1 MCKFVEFIH
10 FSVIMAVVRI
20 NFCTF
25 AAVMETLTLGTMQ
38 FTAVVVMTLLT
49 FKLMVPHKRS
59 QETAVATTA
68 RWLMAS
74 ATAVLALH
82 FLLQLTLGLRAMGVT
97 QSVMLNLTMLIPA
110 SYLFSRA
117 VLLLQRHGRLSR
129 WDRWAGPLTWGAVM
143 TMLLAAIIADG
154 KQLLADSP
162 QRQWAEAGGALFYL
176 AMETYYSYR
185 HTTALRAMHRTLNDY
200 YDSDTAGM
208 LRWMQL
214 SIVGLMLLALLVP
227 FVIFATADWLLFVI
241 AITIYFFIFYLVDSF
256 CYYLTSNAPQK
267 TQEAEESRAE
277 EEQTKAVQEVT
288 EQTER
293 TVDEQT
299 KRAVEQWTARGGH
312 RTAGITSP
320 VAAAEMG
327 IARYQLT
334 AWVKQSGY
342 ESFSRWM
349 TALRIDEAKRV
360 LLEHSDWGTEAV
372 ADYCGFTSREYFH
385 RIFKE
390 HEGVTPAQYQK
401 QSRPHP

>member
-1 MCKFVEFIH
+1 
-10 FSVIMAVVRI
+10 
-20 NFCTF
+20 
-25 AAVMETLTLGTMQ
+25 METLTLGAMQ
-38 FTAVVVMTLLT
+38 FTAVVLMALLT
-49 FKLMVPHKRS
+49 FKLLVPHKRS

-68 RWLMAS
+68 RWLMAT
-74 ATAVLALH
+74 ATATLAVH
-82 FLLQLTLGLRAMGVT
+82 FALQLTLGLRAMGVT
-97 QSVMLNLTMLIPA
+97 QSVMLNLAMLIPA

-117 VLLLQRHGRLSR
+117 VSMLLQHGRLSR
-129 WDRWAGPLTWGAVM
+129 WDRWAGPLTWGAAM
-143 TMLLAAIIADG
+143 TMLLAVALTDG
-154 KQLLADSP
+154 GPLLGDSP
-162 QRQWAEAGGALFYL
+162 QRQWAEIAGALCYL
-176 AMETYYSYR
+176 AMQTYYSWR
-185 HTTALRAMHRTLNDY
+185 HITALRAMHRTLNDY

-267 TQEAEESRAE
+267 ALEAEESRAE
-277 EEQTKAVQEVT
+277 EEQAEGAKEKA
-288 EQTER
+288 EQTDR
-293 TVDEQT
+293 AADEQT
-299 KRAVEQWTARGGH
+299 TKAVEQWTARGGH

-327 IARYQLT
+327 IPRYQLT
-334 AWVKQSGY
+334 AWVKAQGY

-360 LLEHSDWGTEAV
+360 LLAHPEWGSEAV
-372 ADYCGFTSREYFH
+372 ADYCGFNSREYFH

-390 HEGVTPAQYQK
+390 HQGMTPAQYQK
-401 QSRPHP
+401 QNGIAAASS